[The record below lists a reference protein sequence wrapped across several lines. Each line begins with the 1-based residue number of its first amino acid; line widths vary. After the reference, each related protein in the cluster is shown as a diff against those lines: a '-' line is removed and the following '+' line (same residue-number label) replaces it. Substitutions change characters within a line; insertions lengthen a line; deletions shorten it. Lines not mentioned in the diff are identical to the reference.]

1 MKMRY
6 IKRFSILGLYMKIA
20 AISSFYGCPI
30 AGDDSYLLVIHYFTN
45 FNTLLPA
52 LAM

>member
-1 MKMRY
+1 MRY

-20 AISSFYGCPI
+20 AISSFYGFPI